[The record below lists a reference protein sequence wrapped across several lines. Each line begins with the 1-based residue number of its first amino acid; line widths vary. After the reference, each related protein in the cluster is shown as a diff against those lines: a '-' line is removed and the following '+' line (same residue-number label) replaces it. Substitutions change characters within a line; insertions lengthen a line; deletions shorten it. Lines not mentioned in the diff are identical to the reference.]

1 MTAAAPRRVVSR
13 LPRARREKDI
23 MDAAHAVFA
32 ERGHENAAMSEIAAR
47 AGIVEGTIYK
57 YFESKRDLLY
67 RVMGRWYE
75 AMVVDYETELAGIKG
90 TRNRLHY
97 IIWRHLKSV
106 QENPSLCRLF
116 FREVRVHDDYY
127 DTHIYEMNRRY
138 TRFAVQVVR
147 EGMATGELKPDLD
160 VAVVRDMIYGCIEHH
175 VWNFVRGRGTL
186 DSEASAEAITG
197 MLMGGIGATAPQA
210 RAPASLAGLDGLIG
224 RLERA
229 VERAELAAGGE

>member
-1 MTAAAPRRVVSR
+1 MSDAVPRRVVSR

-32 ERGHENAAMSEIAAR
+32 ERGHENAAVSEIAAR

-57 YFESKRDLLY
+57 YFDSKRDLLY

-97 IIWRHLKSV
+97 IVWRHLKSV
-106 QENPSLCRLF
+106 QENPALCRLF

-127 DTHIYEMNRRY
+127 DTHIYQMNRRY

-147 EGMATGELKPDLD
+147 EGMATGELKPDLN
-160 VAVVRDMIYGCIEHH
+160 VALVRDMIYGCIEHH

-186 DSEASAEAITG
+186 DIEASAEAITA
-197 MLMGGIGATAPQA
+197 MLMGGIGTTATPERAPTAPA
-210 RAPASLAGLDGLIG
+210 RLDRLVE

-229 VERAELAAGGE
+229 VERAERSAGGG